1 MGSGVRLEPTWLLEP
16 VLLFLHA
23 RPPTAAPAVA
33 GCHLGQVGF
42 VPGDNLL
49 GGLPPY
55 RPFLYFFLP
64 FLLSSF
70 IYFLMFSIRAENWG
84 PMTTLRRLS
93 SSCDPYLSSTLLVPI
108 RGHTRPPDQN
118 PPAGLGTTGPLG
130 HPAGT
135 QPTRAAPLGAGQRK
149 ANAKRTDD
157 SKVGQYLASP

>member
-70 IYFLMFSIRAENWG
+70 NYFLMFSICAEKLGSNGDAHSPVQFLRPLPILNTPGSYPGAIPDRRTRTPPCEARAGAPEE
-84 PMTTLRRLS
+84 
-93 SSCDPYLSSTLLVPI
+93 
-108 RGHTRPPDQN
+108 PP
-118 PPAGLGTTGPLG
+118 
-130 HPAGT
+130 
-135 QPTRAAPLGAGQRK
+135 
-149 ANAKRTDD
+149 
-157 SKVGQYLASP
+157 